1 MFKVLWCG
9 RQGGATTEFTR
20 LTKEDLEE
28 GYTVC
33 LIGTRA
39 FCDKIKEK
47 LYASFYNVLIG
58 YFINLK
64 HTTTQDRLDDVD
76 FSKTVFYIENIE
88 AINKEKLDYL
98 SNNSR
103 YDIIC
108 DKPIINTPFLKMEF
122 DVARYLKNKTETS
135 MEDLTRMLKFGI
147 DYNKVIEYKKLN
159 LTRQD
164 VQFLLVESNY
174 KTLDRLACIQK
185 EKILGSNQNLEG
197 ILFV

>member
-9 RQGGATTEFTR
+9 RQGGATTEFIK
-20 LTKEDLEE
+20 LIKEDLDE
-28 GYTVC
+28 GYSVY
-33 LIGTRA
+33 LISTYN
-39 FCDKIKEK
+39 FYNKVKEK
-47 LYASFYNVLIG
+47 LHINYFGNFQYAPYKESFSG
-58 YFINLK
+58 
-64 HTTTQDRLDDVD
+64 VD

-88 AINKEKLDYL
+88 TVNKEKLDYL
-98 SNNSR
+98 SKNSK

-108 DKPIINTPFLKMEF
+108 DKPIIKTPFLKKEF

-135 MEDLTRMLKFGI
+135 IEDLTRMLKIGV

-174 KTLDRLACIQK
+174 KILDRLAYIQK
-185 EKILGSNQNLEG
+185 EKILGNNQNLEG
-197 ILFV
+197 ILFL

>member
-9 RQGGATTEFTR
+9 RRGGATTEFTR
-20 LTKEDLEE
+20 LIKEDLDE
-28 GYTVC
+28 GYMVYF
-33 LIGTRA
+33 IGT
-39 FCDKIKEK
+39 
-47 LYASFYNVLIG
+47 YNFYNKLKENLHIN
-58 YFINLK
+58 YFGNFK
-64 HTTTQDRLDDVD
+64 HKPYNESFNNID
-76 FSKTVFYIENIE
+76 FSKTTFYIKNIE
-88 AINKEKLDYL
+88 TINKEKLDYL

-108 DKPIINTPFLKMEF
+108 DKPIINTPLLKKEF

-135 MEDLTRMLKFGI
+135 IEDLIRMLKIGI

-174 KTLDRLACIQK
+174 KTLDRLLHIQK
-185 EKILGSNQNLEG
+185 EKILGNNQNLEG
-197 ILFV
+197 ILFI